1 MKANTVKE
9 EQFIADAI
17 PLLHAFQTLIAQYG
31 IKGITG
37 MGADAHGWGFISNTT
52 QDFRYEEGRA

>member
-1 MKANTVKE
+1 MKANNTNE

-17 PLLHAFQTLIAQYG
+17 PLLHAFQKLIAQYG

-37 MGADAHGWGFISNTT
+37 MGADAHGWGYISNAT